1 VSRSEDVGSTFHDLD
16 EGGSRGGVVFGLGVF
31 FSAFEEVPI
40 VFSLRMRMMVLVM
53 GIVGVGMG
61 EGEEGGGVAD
71 RGGFVFV
78 VMVVVIVV
86 VVVVVIVVVV
96 VVVVI
101 VVVVVVVDRS
111 GRFGMMLAIGRSLSA
126 GVVVHDQSAI
136 ARRRQCRGGS
146 GRRRG
151 RGRTMEGAGLGGHDA
166 PLFVL

>member
-1 VSRSEDVGSTFHDLD
+1 
-16 EGGSRGGVVFGLGVF
+16 
-31 FSAFEEVPI
+31 
-40 VFSLRMRMMVLVM
+40 MVLVM

-78 VMVVVIVV
+78 VM
-86 VVVVVIVVVV
+86 VVVIVVVV

>member
-86 VVVVVIVVVV
+86 VVVVV
-96 VVVVI
+96 
-101 VVVVVVVDRS
+101 DRS

>member
-86 VVVVVIVVVV
+86 VVVVV
-96 VVVVI
+96 VI